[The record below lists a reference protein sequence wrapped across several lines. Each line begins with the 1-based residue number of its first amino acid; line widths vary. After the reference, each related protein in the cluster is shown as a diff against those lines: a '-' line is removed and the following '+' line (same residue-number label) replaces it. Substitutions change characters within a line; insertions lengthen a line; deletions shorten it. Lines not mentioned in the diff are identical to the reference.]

1 MASATLLAR
10 SAPRSEHDPDVE
22 ASIEAAPE
30 MHPLTGTFADPSHE
44 AAFAAQCFRVAFPL
58 HVLLMGLIIAV
69 QMVWA
74 GWMVIRDPST
84 YEQTRFLWIGTF
96 TILLLTLIGRVVL
109 HRMHNLESSQ
119 RIGSFFWAA
128 TIVLCAL
135 ADVSAAKSTPACDT
149 ALAYRPIKR
158 LIMCLMVACVN
169 GSHGMSFWLK
179 SSLAIVLQIE
189 GLIVATVCGR
199 AEPAVGSTIG
209 LVFGYIIA
217 HLVELLLRRDYVDKK
232 RLLAVKQRL
241 EERNDHLHAS
251 NERLQ
256 SGWLSMKVGLHRT
269 SIQGA
274 HVLAKY

>member
-1 MASATLLAR
+1 MGGSLIAALLLLPALCAAEVALR
-10 SAPRSEHDPDVE
+10 WRRLSVVHSGEPLLHEI

-44 AAFAAQCFRVAFPL
+44 AAFVAQCFRVAFPL

-69 QMVWA
+69 HMVWA

-217 HLVELLLRRDYVDKK
+217 HLVELRDHVR
-232 RLLAVKQRL
+232 RLLL
-241 EERNDHLHAS
+241 GHA
-251 NERLQ
+251 
-256 SGWLSMKVGLHRT
+256 
-269 SIQGA
+269 
-274 HVLAKY
+274 